1 MITFLIKILA
11 KVVMDRVL
19 WESILRAV
27 DFVANDQTSGI
38 DKKDKVKEIVK
49 GEIGSAKSSTINL
62 AIELALEYLKRK
74 KR

>member
-27 DFVANDQTSGI
+27 DFVANDQTSGVN
-38 DKKDKVKEIVK
+38 KRDKVKEIVK
-49 GEIGSAKSSTINL
+49 GEVGSAKSSTINL

>member
-11 KVVMDRVL
+11 KVAMDRVL

-27 DFVANDQTSGI
+27 DFVANDQTSGVN
-38 DKKDKVKEIVK
+38 KRDKVKEIVK
-49 GEIGSAKSSTINL
+49 GEVGSAKSSTINL

>member
-1 MITFLIKILA
+1 
-11 KVVMDRVL
+11 MDRVL

-27 DFVANDQTSGI
+27 DFVASDQSSGV
-38 DKKDKVKEIVK
+38 DKRDKVKKMVN
-49 GEIGSAKSSTINL
+49 GEVGSAKSSTINL